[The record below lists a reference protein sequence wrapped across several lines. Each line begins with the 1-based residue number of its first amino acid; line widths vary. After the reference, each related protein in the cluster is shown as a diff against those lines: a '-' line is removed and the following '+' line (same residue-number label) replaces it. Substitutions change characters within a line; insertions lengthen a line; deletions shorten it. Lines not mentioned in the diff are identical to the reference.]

1 MYGYLEKVN
10 FKKKT
15 VSKAEATEVVK
26 DYPIE
31 GFPMVYEFHTGPWKM
46 IFDQQI
52 ELIQRDILRATA
64 EGKLIVYLSCPI
76 SSRGGGYS
84 VTNVDV
90 AKHIERHLLEVWG
103 EGFWILNPS
112 QYQLESKAGMGL
124 MTKHANDLGIDLPE
138 LLQFSKPIGGDYMRM
153 WTTVLVKNDTQVGTR
168 HVEASYVNSGQYF
181 DAFYFIG
188 PKDAQSFFTDSGE
201 TLTAGIQEYFSRKF
215 AIDSDFR
222 DHFSI
227 PGIKWQALLP
237 GEVLSEN
244 QKKLRNEW
252 ENMRSDF
259 FRYYAL
265 KASVNFSL
273 GSHDEWL
280 IFKTLNAI
288 RREKSNGDVGV
299 QIAGYFDGGQIDP
312 ASSELPLSPGYSQ
325 GGSS

>member
-1 MYGYLEKVN
+1 MYIAQPDR
-10 FKKKT
+10 FKMKKL
-15 VSKAEATEVVK
+15 SKAEATETVK
-26 DYPIE
+26 DYPVE
-31 GFPMVYEFHTGPWKM
+31 GFPMRYEFHTGPWKS

-64 EGKLIVYLSCPI
+64 EGKLVVYLSCPI

-90 AKHIERHLLEVWG
+90 AKHIERRLLEQWG

-112 QYQLESKAGMGL
+112 QYQLESKAGTGL
-124 MTKHANDLGIDLPE
+124 MTKHAKDLGIDLPE

-153 WTTVLVKNDTQVGTR
+153 WTNVLVKNGTHIGTR
-168 HVEASYVNSGQYF
+168 QVETSYVNSGQHF

-188 PKDAQSFFTDSGE
+188 PRDVQSFFTDSGD

-222 DHFSI
+222 DHFSV
-227 PGIKWQALLP
+227 PGIEWQRSLPGQAL
-237 GEVLSEN
+237 SET
-244 QKKLRNEW
+244 QQQLRNDW
-252 ENMRSDF
+252 ENLRSDF

-280 IFKTLNAI
+280 IFKILNGM
-288 RREKSNGDVGV
+288 RREKSKGDVGT

-312 ASSELPLSPGYSQ
+312 ASSEQLLSPGYCLTTR
-325 GGSS
+325 